1 MFLTVDGKVKLMD
14 SYLAGLGLS
23 NLERVIS
30 DPMTACYLSPEQL
43 TILKKGKYSREPEDR
58 SSSEVFSLGMT
69 VMEAMLLG
77 SSMDL
82 YHASQYR
89 LSTDRVRDRKEN
101 LRQFYSIQ
109 LTDLI
114 LSMVEEDKSRRP
126 TFK

>member
-1 MFLTVDGKVKLMD
+1 
-14 SYLAGLGLS
+14 
-23 NLERVIS
+23 
-30 DPMTACYLSPEQL
+30 
-43 TILKKGKYSREPEDR
+43 
-58 SSSEVFSLGMT
+58 
-69 VMEAMLLG
+69 MEAMLLG